1 MIKCLEKSSPAE
13 NIFVHPDQEANINQP
28 MLIVT
33 MFWKPST
40 NIESFH
46 PTCSHYRRS
55 HAPLKRNLPP
65 DVTVRYMHSLFL
77 ENHPNLQ
84 VGYDSYRKRVV
95 AKGISF
101 AKLGVEECEQC
112 MAFKLHE
119 HSQPQENPDCDSC
132 KIQLE
137 HKRNYVSG
145 RIHCK
150 KDAEEDPDEE
160 TTIYVA
166 ADMQKVIMLSSM
178 PGVKS
183 CVFVNRLVACHETF
197 AP

>member
-1 MIKCLEKSSPAE
+1 
-13 NIFVHPDQEANINQP
+13 

-40 NIESFH
+40 NIELFH

-55 HAPLKRNLPP
+55 HAPLKRYLPP
-65 DVTVRYMHSLFL
+65 DVTVRNIHSLFL

-95 AKGISF
+95 AKAISF

-119 HSQPQENPDCDSC
+119 HSQPQENLDCDSC
-132 KIQLE
+132 KIELE

-145 RIHCK
+145 RIHYK
-150 KDAEEDPDEE
+150 KDPEEDPDEW

-166 ADMQKVIMLSSM
+166 ADMQKVIMLPSM

-183 CVFVNRLVACHETF
+183 CVLVNRPLACHETF